1 MRPVALAIAAA
12 LLLAAGD
19 SARAN
24 ERESDFWGGIA
35 DPGRKQ
41 FEAAMARGVN
51 LLKRAKNMPNVS
63 LKSKML
69 EDALAAFDEA
79 TKYSPHNFRGWYRR
93 GKVLMALD
101 RIKEGV
107 RALKRARRL
116 GAAGPDVLFDIAFDL
131 GIAYAK
137 AGAFEKAVLEY
148 DRADRAKAD
157 ARQRGFNIRS
167 DRSTVHG
174 NAAEALMA
182 LGRLDEAIQ
191 RYRESL
197 SYVPSNTLVRY
208 GLAVAYDRDEQIS
221 KANQAMR
228 KALAVDTNMRKLTAP
243 TVFFIPDGDIHYYFA
258 LGYLVKGDLEKAKE
272 EWQLFLQ
279 KLPKSQWAP
288 RARAHLAALGV
299 ASHRRPEARKHKR
312 LAPVPKPM
320 EGHQEAG
327 ARDRAAIRSRI
338 YNYTYRLRSC
348 YRTALRKKSDL
359 AGELR
364 VAFTVNAKG
373 RAERIR
379 VARSNLH
386 RPALHKC
393 VVDVIKRI
401 YFSRPISGRPVR
413 MELPLKFKP

>member
-1 MRPVALAIAAA
+1 MRAATLLAIATV
-12 LLLAAGD
+12 LAA
-19 SARAN
+19 ATPAAQAK
-24 ERESDFWGGIA
+24 ERESDFWGGVV

-41 FEAAMARGVN
+41 FEAAMARGDN
-51 LLKRAKNMPNVS
+51 LLKRAKNMPDAS
-63 LKSKML
+63 LKTKML

-79 TKYSPHNFRGWYRR
+79 TKYSPRNFRGWYRR

-101 RIKEGV
+101 RIKAGV
-107 RALKRARRL
+107 KSLKRARRL
-116 GAAGPDVLFDIAFDL
+116 GASGPEVQFDIAFDL
-131 GIAYAK
+131 GIAYSK
-137 AGAFEKAVLEY
+137 AGKFEKAVLEY
-148 DRADRAKAD
+148 DRADRAKAG
-157 ARQRGFNIRS
+157 ARAKGFSVRG

-221 KANQAMR
+221 KAHQAMR
-228 KALAVDTNMRKLTAP
+228 KALATDPDMRKLTSP
-243 TVFFIPDGDIHYYFA
+243 NVFFIPEGDIHSYFA

-279 KLPKSQWAP
+279 KLPRSQWAP

-299 ASHRRPEARKHKR
+299 TSRKRPEGRKKR
-312 LAPVPKPM
+312 LAPPPKPIQ
-320 EGHQEAG
+320 GHREAG

-348 YRTALRKKSDL
+348 YRSALRKKSDL

-379 VARSNLH
+379 VVRSNLR
-386 RPALHKC
+386 RPTLHKC
-393 VVDVIKRI
+393 VIEVIKRI

-413 MELPLKFKP
+413 MEFPVKFKP